1 MTSPTLELPP
11 PNLLEDRQFA
21 ERANAYRTADDGQI
35 KDAYVSL
42 CLYVQSVVE
51 IAATRSRRQ
60 ALEEA
65 ALLCETDDGL
75 WAIDGQHTANLFATA
90 IRALK

>member
-65 ALLCETDDGL
+65 AKVAWKFGGNRRDVVAD
-75 WAIDGQHTANLFATA
+75 A
-90 IRALK
+90 IRALT